1 MTFLTLFLERIRN
14 EKKLQYILLAGI
26 VALGIFLRTVHFQSW
41 MEFSPDQARD
51 ATVIDKVL
59 SGKESLPLLGAES
72 GNTGFKLGPIAYHW
86 QYLSGL
92 VFGPEPYNLAYPDLI
107 FSILALPLFFFLM
120 RKYFAADRA
129 LLLTFLMS
137 TSFFLVKYARFAWN
151 PNAAPFFSL
160 LFVFSLLEM
169 LDPKRKGTLLW
180 SALLGISIGVSVQL
194 HTLFIFILPVVAG
207 VGFLLWI
214 KRGLFSWK
222 ALMMVLA
229 CFLLVNWAQIYSDIN
244 RNAANS
250 KLFFKAIGGT
260 SSEGSTLGRDIGL
273 ATACEV
279 QANIFNISSW
289 GNIGKCMTW
298 ERALLKKGS
307 EMRWVFVFG
316 TIFMAGGYMLLVSF
330 LRREDDERRKDF
342 LTVFALYAAVSFLVS
357 IPVITQV
364 SARYYI
370 TSFFIPFVLCGFWL
384 VFLLK
389 KRSTAWMILSTILAV
404 GMVLVLVGGNIRTLA
419 SWNKKLQH
427 KSASDSKTVFYGEL
441 LDMTQY
447 IRESTPDKE
456 IGIVGERTYVSRFFK
471 PLEYIAKEQ
480 GVHLINI
487 PRSKISQETLTSF
500 SLHKAVQ
507 KSKLSSGV
515 YKDQPIESYRSFGQV
530 MILKVQKEGNMHQ
543 NPASR

>member
-1 MTFLTLFLERIRN
+1 MIFLNRFLERIRN
-14 EKKLQYILLAGI
+14 EKKWQYIFLAGI

-51 ATVIDKVL
+51 ATLIDRVL

-92 VFGPEPYNLAYPDLI
+92 IFGPEPYNLAYPDLI

-120 RKYFAADRA
+120 RKYFAADIA

-180 SALLGISIGVSVQL
+180 SALLGVSIGVSIQL
-194 HTLFIFILPVVAG
+194 HTLFIFILPAVAG
-207 VGFLLWI
+207 VGFLVWI

-222 ALMMVLA
+222 AIAMVLA

-244 RNAANS
+244 RDAANS
-250 KLFFKAIGGT
+250 KLFFKAISGT
-260 SSEGSTLGRDIGL
+260 SSEGGTLGRDLGL

-316 TIFMAGGYMLLVSF
+316 TIFMTGGYMLLVSF

-342 LTVFALYAAVSFLVS
+342 LIVFALYAAISFLVS

-389 KRSTAWMILSTILAV
+389 KRSAVWMTLSSILAIS
-404 GMVLVLVGGNIRTLA
+404 MVLVLVGGNIRTLA
-419 SWNKKLQH
+419 SWSKKLQH

-447 IRESTPDKE
+447 IREAASDKK
-456 IGIVGERTYVSRFFK
+456 IGIVGDRAYMSRFFK
-471 PLEYIAKEQ
+471 PLEYVARGE
-480 GVHLINI
+480 GVELVN
-487 PRSKISQETLTSF
+487 RQKNKGVQNTLTSF

-515 YKDQPIESYRSFGQV
+515 YKDRPIESYRSFGQV
-530 MILKVQKEGNMHQ
+530 MILKVQKEGDIHQ
-543 NPASR
+543 NPDSR